1 MALKNFDYILH
12 NTNIE
17 QGINSALTITAV
29 PGMPSMVKYIN
40 ECSKTKPVYW
50 SMMKANQYEI
60 GPKEYMYPGIFGNK
74 INEIGLVEAVE
85 LFDTNSFGY
94 PDSVKQ
100 SQKQYMQGI
109 IKEFENREPNLLR
122 QKQLKIY
129 LKELDRRR
137 GTDFTKIYADNIA
150 NWVKD
155 L

>member
-1 MALKNFDYILH
+1 MRNVGSVSEPAIRLSIEVLVTPILC
-12 NTNIE
+12 
-17 QGINSALTITAV
+17 TI
-29 PGMPSMVKYIN
+29 S
-40 ECSKTKPVYW
+40 
-50 SMMKANQYEI
+50 
-60 GPKEYMYPGIFGNK
+60 
-74 INEIGLVEAVE
+74 L